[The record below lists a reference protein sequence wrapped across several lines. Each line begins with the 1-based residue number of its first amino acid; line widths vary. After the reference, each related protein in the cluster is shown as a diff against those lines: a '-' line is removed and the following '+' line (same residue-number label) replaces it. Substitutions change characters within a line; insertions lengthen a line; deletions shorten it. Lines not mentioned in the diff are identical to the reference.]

1 MLLYWC
7 SEGDA
12 DLVQSW
18 WVDEDGARDWS
29 AVPLGAEVVWSSVPR
44 RWSQPSVG
52 CTESR
57 SHVGHGR
64 ATEVAR
70 RWSTQSAEATC
81 RVWSVCFWKILLT
94 LLPRLV
100 GSLSEKNVDTF
111 AAFGLLFC
119 HGSHVICTW
128 CLQLLL
134 VRYAIN
140 YRTVDASYGDRLKN
154 LNLLLL
160 KNRWYLGDRIQLFKR
175 TKRIHDLTFWFHWNI
190 RRLNEYK
197 G

>member
-100 GSLSEKNVDTF
+100 GSLSEETVDTF
-111 AAFGLLFC
+111 AAFGWFAFWKKCWHFC
-119 HGSHVICTW
+119 RVWFAFLSRFTRH
-128 CLQLLL
+128 L
-134 VRYAIN
+134 
-140 YRTVDASYGDRLKN
+140 
-154 LNLLLL
+154 
-160 KNRWYLGDRIQLFKR
+160 YLMSAVAARPLC
-175 TKRIHDLTFWFHWNI
+175 N
-190 RRLNEYK
+190 
-197 G
+197 